1 VTRSSFTAGN
11 GTAANSFLR
20 RETEPRLKLFV
31 WFETEQRPKLFLQPE
46 TEITKLT
53 GF

>member
-1 VTRSSFTAGN
+1 LKQ
-11 GTAANSFLR
+11 NSGQLFLR